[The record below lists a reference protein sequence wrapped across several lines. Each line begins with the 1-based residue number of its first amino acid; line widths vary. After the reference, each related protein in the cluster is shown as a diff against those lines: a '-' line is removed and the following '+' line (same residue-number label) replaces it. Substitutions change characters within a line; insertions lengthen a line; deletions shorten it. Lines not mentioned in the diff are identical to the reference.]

1 MVPSSP
7 TTEIIDM
14 SIDAAAIA
22 ASAGEA
28 SNVLSRL
35 SAALSGSG
43 GSTETGATLAVGVAS
58 DTAGERKRFYFNEH
72 EDDGQ
77 FNSPHHYQQRALLLG
92 ENITASTMYST
103 MEPAVYDPV
112 ETDNNTNFYYMNSV
126 SGVGNSFGVGHNGTL
141 PFADDYYQSC
151 MGLHDGNTSYLNVSC
166 ETILN
171 YGIPLYGY
179 CTPFF
184 ILITLTANSLI
195 VIVLSKRSM
204 ASPTN
209 FVLMGMALCDMFT
222 LLFPAPGLLYMYT
235 FGNHYKPLSPIAA
248 CYVWNALN
256 EIIPAMFHTASIW
269 LTLALAVQRY
279 VYVCHAPIAR
289 TWCTIPRVKKC
300 IAYICIAALI
310 HQSTRFFDQSYSL
323 ITIDWNGHP
332 AEVCHTET
340 SSWVHDYVGEDVYY
354 TFYYSFRIL
363 FVHLIPCGSLV
374 ALNVLLFKAMRQ
386 AQKKRERLFKDNV
399 KKRECKRVRD
409 SNCTTLMLIVVVTV
423 FLIVEIPLAVIT
435 ALHIISTLIYDF
447 LDYYIANM
455 FILFANFF
463 LIVSYPINFAI
474 YCGMSRQFRETF
486 KEIFVP
492 KAKQIPGSKK
502 DCGSSR
508 YSLVNGPRTFTN
520 ETVL

>member
-1 MVPSSP
+1 MVTACP
-7 TTEIIDM
+7 TTEIINM
-14 SIDAAAIA
+14 SIEAIA
-22 ASAGEA
+22 VAPDAGDA

-35 SAALSGSG
+35 SSSLSGTG
-43 GSTETGATLAVGVAS
+43 AGSTLSTNGV
-58 DTAGERKRFYFNEH
+58 DGERKLYYFDGSEYDTTETKQQFYNL
-72 EDDGQ
+72 
-77 FNSPHHYQQRALLLG
+77 HHQQRAALLLG
-92 ENITASTMYST
+92 DNITASTMYSSLD
-103 MEPAVYDPV
+103 PGGGLYNPV
-112 ETDNNTNFYYMNSV
+112 ETENETDFYYYNGAAGNGFGDSHNSTLL
-126 SGVGNSFGVGHNGTL
+126 FG
-141 PFADDYYQSC
+141 DDYYQNC
-151 MGLHDGNTSYLNVSC
+151 MGVEGNTSYLNVSC

-171 YGIPLYGY
+171 YSIPLYGY
-179 CTPFF
+179 CTPIF

-209 FVLMGMALCDMFT
+209 FVLMAMALCDMFT

-256 EIIPAMFHTASIW
+256 EILPAMFHTASVW

-279 VYVCHAPIAR
+279 IYVCHAPIAR

-310 HQSTRFFDQSYSL
+310 HQSTRFFDKSYSL
-323 ITIDWNGHP
+323 VTIEWNGHLT
-332 AEVCHTET
+332 EVCHTET
-340 SSWVHDYVGEDVYY
+340 SSWVHYVGEDVYY
-354 TFYYSFRIL
+354 TFYFSFRIL

-386 AQKKRERLFKDNV
+386 AQQKRERLFKDTA

-423 FLIVEIPLAVIT
+423 FLVVEIPLAVIT
-435 ALHIISTLIYDF
+435 ALHIISSLIYEF
-447 LDYYIANM
+447 LDYYIANL

-486 KEIFVP
+486 KEIFVKP
-492 KAKQIPGSKK
+492 SKQVSGSKK
-502 DCGSSR
+502 DCSSR